1 MNDNKIYINGF
12 WDGFLDNTDANNIN
26 IIKRILEYTKIN
38 SFDITTNIDDAN
50 ILLESVFEPTKV
62 FYKNW
67 KYKIHFSGENKYY
80 EFKNYD
86 VVLFSSTI
94 YGALLTYGSNEIIN
108 TIISNKKRISNVV
121 DFPLFSYYIHSNH
134 LLDKLINK
142 PYNNIIPK
150 EFCCF
155 IVSNPNCLI
164 RNKMFDKLNSYKKVH
179 SYGKFNNN
187 MNYIIQ
193 FKYWSNEFIKFISN
207 YKFIICF
214 ENSKFG
220 TYMTEKIINPYLAN
234 IIPIYWSSHHV
245 KKIFNMDSMIFMED
259 ETDESYNNVIQKII
273 ELDNDDEQYLKKRNK
288 TVFSQEGINYWNN
301 NYTIEKIGKNTDN
314 LLYDVFSC

>member
-1 MNDNKIYINGF
+1 MNNNKIYINGF
-12 WDGFLDNTDANNIN
+12 WDGFVDNTDANNIN
-26 IIKRILEYTKIN
+26 IMKQIIEYTKII

-94 YGALLTYGSNEIIN
+94 QGALLSNG
-108 TIISNKKRISNVV
+108 SNVV
-121 DFPLFSYYIHSNH
+121 DFPLFSYYIHSNR

-155 IVSNPNCLI
+155 IVSNPKCLI
-164 RNKMFDKLNSYKKVH
+164 RNKMFDILNSYKKVH
-179 SYGKFNNN
+179 SYGKLRNN
-187 MNYIIQ
+187 MNNIIQ

-220 TYMTEKIINPYLAN
+220 TYMTEKIVNPYLAN
-234 IIPIYWSSHHV
+234 IVPIYWSSHHV

-273 ELDNDDEQYLKKRNK
+273 ELDKDDVKYLKKRNK
-288 TVFSQEGINYWNN
+288 SVFSAEGINYWNN
-301 NYTIEKIGKNTDN
+301 NYTIENIGKNTDN
-314 LLYDVFSC
+314 LLYDVFS